1 MNIQGDCGVVGII
14 TATITD
20 QTTLTAE
27 QKAYNENLKKKYDN
41 GIIPREEYRQNL
53 IYGKVIKK
61 ETIKN
66 KISKVRGFNQLAKY
80 LVDSPD
86 LLKGGI
92 NKALFGDGTGIT
104 SENDTQL
111 FNEIFRND
119 EASRS
124 EIGNQVL
131 LTAFIDTTEFS
142 GDITE
147 FGNCIAGTA
156 TANTGALWSH
166 IAGFLWTKDNAS
178 TLTVSQLYTI
188 NNM

>member
-1 MNIQGDCGVVGII
+1 MKTQNDFGITGII
-14 TATITD
+14 TATIND

-27 QKAYNENLKKKYDN
+27 QKAFNENLKKQYDN
-41 GIIPREEYRQNL
+41 GIISREDYRKNL
-53 IYGKVIKK
+53 FYGKEKQKI
-61 ETIKN
+61 TIKN
-66 KISKVRGFNQLAKY
+66 KISKVAGFSIVAKF
-80 LVDSPD
+80 LVGQGSAYT
-86 LLKGGI
+86 GGI
-92 NKALFGDGTGIT
+92 NKALFGDGIGTT

-124 EIGNQVL
+124 AIGNQVL

-147 FGNCIAGTA
+147 FGNCINGTA
-156 TANTGALWSH
+156 TADTGELWSH
-166 IAGFLWTKDNAS
+166 IAGFLWTKDNSS

-188 NNM
+188 NNI

>member
-1 MNIQGDCGVVGII
+1 MKTQNDFGITGII
-14 TATITD
+14 TATIND

-27 QKAYNENLKKKYDN
+27 QKAFNDNLKKQYDN
-41 GIIPREEYRQNL
+41 GIIPREEYRKNL
-53 IYGKVIKK
+53 FYGKEKQKI
-61 ETIKN
+61 TIKN
-66 KISKVRGFNQLAKY
+66 KISAVGFNQVMKFLGN
-80 LVDSPD
+80 DSSVLTPF
-86 LLKGGI
+86 GI
-92 NKALFGDGTGIT
+92 NKALFGDGSGTT

-119 EASRS
+119 EVSRS
-124 EIGNQVL
+124 VIGKQLL